1 MPGTLPVLRYAVVA
15 LVALAIVVGGLS
27 WLVRQQ
33 IVSPFGVLGRFCRA
47 VSDPFIKPVE
57 RRLVRSGGNPVN
69 AGWWLVLV
77 TAVVGLVVLALSRWV
92 MGLARDVNFAAH
104 GGARGVYVLIVV
116 WGYYLLVGALIVRI
130 VGSWFGMFQYNRW
143 IRPAYLLTDWL
154 VRPIRKILPPFSGWD
169 WSPLAA
175 WLLLWVLKRVLLSLA
190 AGT

>member
-1 MPGTLPVLRYAVVA
+1 MVALRYTVLGAV
-15 LVALAIVVGGLS
+15 LLAIVVATLS

-77 TAVVGLVVLALSRWV
+77 TAVAGLVVLALSRWV

-104 GGARGVYVLIVV
+104 GGARGVCVLIVE
-116 WGYYLLVGALIVRI
+116 WGYSLLGRPLIVRI
-130 VGSWFGMFQYNRW
+130 VGSPLGM
-143 IRPAYLLTDWL
+143 
-154 VRPIRKILPPFSGWD
+154 LP
-169 WSPLAA
+169 
-175 WLLLWVLKRVLLSLA
+175 
-190 AGT
+190 